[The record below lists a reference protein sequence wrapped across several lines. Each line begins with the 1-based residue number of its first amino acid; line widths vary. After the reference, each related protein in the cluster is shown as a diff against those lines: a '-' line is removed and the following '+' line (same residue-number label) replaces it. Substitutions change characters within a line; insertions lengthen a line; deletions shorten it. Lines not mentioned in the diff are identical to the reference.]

1 MGWGCSVSP
10 SPNQTVFWG
19 RTLWNSLCNLWSRRT
34 AGKACSMPGAK
45 AEGAQTGS
53 HRGQCTA
60 MCASPVPGMWEWT
73 WPHGHAVS
81 HHLLG
86 DHGIPGHSH
95 IRSSHSVP
103 ELVLGALLV
112 QPWVSGRE
120 GKSAWFD
127 GKVENRERKV
137 AQKVTPLHPTLMGGC
152 RLWQLLM
159 LLALV
164 IF

>member
-1 MGWGCSVSP
+1 MLCLPQPKSDSFFGQDTMKLSLQSLEQKNSRKSLFHAWS
-10 SPNQTVFWG
+10 QG
-19 RTLWNSLCNLWSRRT
+19 RGSTDRLPQRAMHSHVCQ
-34 AGKACSMPGAK
+34 PGAWDVGMNL
-45 AEGAQTGS
+45 APWA
-53 HRGQCTA
+53 C
-60 MCASPVPGMWEWT
+60 CVPPPARRPW
-73 WPHGHAVS
+73 
-81 HHLLG
+81 HLW
-86 DHGIPGHSH
+86 HSH
-95 IRSSHSVP
+95 TRSSHSVP

-137 AQKVTPLHPTLMGGC
+137 TQKVTPLHPTLMGGC

-159 LLALV
+159 LLGLV